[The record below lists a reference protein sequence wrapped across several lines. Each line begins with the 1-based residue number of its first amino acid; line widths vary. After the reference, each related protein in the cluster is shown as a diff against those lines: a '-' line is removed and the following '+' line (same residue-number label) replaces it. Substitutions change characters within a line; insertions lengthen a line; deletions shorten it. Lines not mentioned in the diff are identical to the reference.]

1 MANPL
6 PPFPLPLPPPGQGFQ
21 GPPMPQHHRDFAS
34 FYGDN
39 SLDHCHSDYTR
50 ILECFDPEVTT
61 VLMHVLMHEQ
71 AVSSGP
77 IPQAYLYCASQ
88 RQQVQIFCVHL
99 PTKFP
104 SALDGQTTPWD
115 GVSFAY
121 LGEIIQGVV
130 STIEFPATCFFYV
143 ANICAKM
150 KHTS

>member
-104 SALDGQTTPWD
+104 SVLVLLMDRLHPGMAYRLPILVKLSKGWSPQL
-115 GVSFAY
+115 SF
-121 LGEIIQGVV
+121 LRPV
-130 STIEFPATCFFYV
+130 FF
-143 ANICAKM
+143 M
-150 KHTS
+150 